1 MGLFDFVSNEFI
13 EVIDWVETSQD
24 IVVHKFPDNGNNIK
38 MGAQLTVRESQ
49 IALVVNEGKIADI
62 YGPGRHELTTENMP
76 IMTTLKGWKF
86 GFKSPFKVDI
96 YFVSTKQF
104 TNLKWG
110 TPNPVMVRD
119 PEFKQVRIKAFG
131 IYFVKIKD
139 ASLFFTEFAGTQN
152 ELNIVE
158 VEDRLRDIV
167 SPKFAESLAE
177 ANVAVM
183 DLVSKYTEI
192 GDVIKPFL
200 QTDFNPFGIEITKF
214 QITSTTLP
222 PEVEAF
228 YDKMTTMN
236 MVGDMGKFTQFQT
249 ATSIEK
255 AAENEGGGAGAGVG
269 IGAGFAMGN
278 LMSQNMNQQNNQ
290 NLQTGTKDDIMKM
303 LKELGELKT
312 AGILTEEEFNAKKTE
327 LLAKL

>member
-13 EVIDWVETSQD
+13 EIIDWVESDQD
-24 IVVHKFPDNGNNIK
+24 VVVQKFADKGNNIK
-38 MGAQLTVRESQ
+38 IGAQLTVRESQ
-49 IALVVNEGKIADI
+49 VALFINEGKIADV

-76 IMTTLKGWKF
+76 ILTTLRGWKY

-96 YFVSTKQF
+96 YFISTKQF

-131 IYFVKIKD
+131 TYFVRIKD
-139 ASLFFTEFAGTQN
+139 ASLFFKEFAGTAPQ
-152 ELNIVE
+152 LRITE

-183 DLVSKYTEI
+183 DLVSKYTEM

-200 QTDFNPFGIEITKF
+200 QTDFDPFGIEITKF

-236 MVGDMGKFTQFQT
+236 MVGDLNKFTQFQT

-278 LMSQNMNQQNNQ
+278 LMSQNMNQQNQQQNQ
-290 NLQTGTKDDIMKM
+290 PQTKEEIMKL
-303 LKELGELKT
+303 LKDLGDLKT
-312 AGILTEEEFNAKKTE
+312 SGILTEEEFNTKKTE

>member
-13 EVIDWVETSQD
+13 EVIDWVENDQNV
-24 IVVHKFPDNGNNIK
+24 VVHKFPDKGNNIK
-38 MGAQLTVRESQ
+38 MGAQLTVREAQ
-49 IALVVNEGKIADI
+49 IAIFVNEGKIADI
-62 YGPGRHELTTENMP
+62 FGPGRHELTTENMP
-76 IMTTLKGWKF
+76 IMTTLRGWKY
-86 GFKSPFKVDI
+86 GLKSPFKVDI

-104 TNLKWG
+104 SNLKWG

-131 IYFVKIKD
+131 TYFIRIKD
-139 ASLFFTEFAGTQN
+139 ASLFFKEFAGTAP
-152 ELNIVE
+152 ELNIGE
-158 VEDRLRDIV
+158 VEEKLRDIV

-177 ANVAVM
+177 ANVAVL

-192 GDVIKPFL
+192 GDIIKPFL
-200 QTDFNPFGIEITKF
+200 QTDLEPFGIELTKF

-236 MVGDMGKFTQFQT
+236 MIGDMGKFTQFQT

-278 LMSQNMNQQNNQ
+278 LMNQNMNQQNNQ
-290 NLQTGTKDDIMKM
+290 TNLSSSKEDIMKM
-303 LKELGELKT
+303 LKDLGDLKT
-312 AGILTEEEFNAKKTE
+312 AGILTEEEFNAKKKE

>member
-13 EVIDWVETSQD
+13 EIIDWVESDQD
-24 IVVHKFPDNGNNIK
+24 VVVQKFADKGNNIK
-38 MGAQLTVRESQ
+38 IGAQLTVRESQ
-49 IALVVNEGKIADI
+49 VALFINEGKIADV

-76 IMTTLKGWKF
+76 ILTTLRGWKY

-96 YFVSTKQF
+96 YFISTKQF

-131 IYFVKIKD
+131 TYFVRIKD
-139 ASLFFTEFAGTQN
+139 ASLFFKEFAGTAPQ
-152 ELNIVE
+152 LRITE

-183 DLVSKYTEI
+183 DLVSKYTEM

-200 QTDFNPFGIEITKF
+200 QTDFDPFGIEITKF

-236 MVGDMGKFTQFQT
+236 MVGDLNKFTQFQT

-278 LMSQNMNQQNNQ
+278 LMSQNMNQQNQQQNQ
-290 NLQTGTKDDIMKM
+290 PQTKEDIMKL
-303 LKELGELKT
+303 LKDLGDLKT
-312 AGILTEEEFNAKKTE
+312 SGILTEEEFNTKKTE

>member
-49 IALVVNEGKIADI
+49 IALFVNEGKIADI

-131 IYFVKIKD
+131 TYFVKIKD
-139 ASLFFTEFAGTQN
+139 ASLFL
-152 ELNIVE
+152 LN
-158 VEDRLRDIV
+158 L
-167 SPKFAESLAE
+167 L
-177 ANVAVM
+177 
-183 DLVSKYTEI
+183 
-192 GDVIKPFL
+192 GH
-200 QTDFNPFGIEITKF
+200 
-214 QITSTTLP
+214 
-222 PEVEAF
+222 
-228 YDKMTTMN
+228 KM
-236 MVGDMGKFTQFQT
+236 
-249 ATSIEK
+249 S
-255 AAENEGGGAGAGVG
+255 
-269 IGAGFAMGN
+269 
-278 LMSQNMNQQNNQ
+278 
-290 NLQTGTKDDIMKM
+290 
-303 LKELGELKT
+303 
-312 AGILTEEEFNAKKTE
+312 
-327 LLAKL
+327 

>member
-13 EVIDWVETSQD
+13 EVIDWVENDQNV
-24 IVVHKFPDNGNNIK
+24 VVHKFPDKGNNIK
-38 MGAQLTVRESQ
+38 MGAQLTVREAQ
-49 IALVVNEGKIADI
+49 IAIFVNEGKIADI
-62 YGPGRHELTTENMP
+62 FGPGRHELTTENMP
-76 IMTTLKGWKF
+76 IMTTLRGWKY
-86 GFKSPFKVDI
+86 GLKSPFKVDI

-104 TNLKWG
+104 SNLKWG

-131 IYFVKIKD
+131 TYFIRIKD
-139 ASLFFTEFAGTQN
+139 VSLFFKEFAGTAP
-152 ELNIVE
+152 ELNIGE
-158 VEDRLRDIV
+158 VEEKLRDIV

-177 ANVAVM
+177 ANVAVL

-192 GDVIKPFL
+192 GDIIKPFL
-200 QTDFNPFGIEITKF
+200 QTDLEPFGIELTKF

-278 LMSQNMNQQNNQ
+278 LMNQNMNQQNDQ
-290 NLQTGTKDDIMKM
+290 TNLSSSKEDIMKM
-303 LKELGELKT
+303 LKDLGDLKT
-312 AGILTEEEFNAKKTE
+312 AGILTEEEFNAKKKE

>member
-24 IVVHKFPDNGNNIK
+24 IVVHKFPDNGNNIL

-49 IALVVNEGKIADI
+49 IALFVNEGKIADI

-131 IYFVKIKD
+131 TYFVKIKD

-200 QTDFNPFGIEITKF
+200 QTDFNFFIADSNSLLLFTKR
-214 QITSTTLP
+214 
-222 PEVEAF
+222 
-228 YDKMTTMN
+228 
-236 MVGDMGKFTQFQT
+236 
-249 ATSIEK
+249 
-255 AAENEGGGAGAGVG
+255 
-269 IGAGFAMGN
+269 
-278 LMSQNMNQQNNQ
+278 
-290 NLQTGTKDDIMKM
+290 
-303 LKELGELKT
+303 
-312 AGILTEEEFNAKKTE
+312 
-327 LLAKL
+327 